1 MGVGVVPLGVGDGG
15 GFEVVVM
22 VAYWY
27 MWWPHGRGGGL
38 LLAAGTPW
46 WWQCAV
52 GGGASE
58 SRVML
63 NYFITINSHI
73 IDLFMVGGVM
83 QYSFEIDVVPLLVGV
98 VSLGVGDGG
107 GFVMVVAYWYMWWPH
122 GRRGGPLLS
131 VGTPWWWECALDGGA
146 SESRV
151 CSTISSSNLTL

>member
-1 MGVGVVPLGVGDGG
+1 MYLGVGDGG
-15 GFEVVVM
+15 GFVEVVM

-38 LLAAGTPW
+38 LLAAATPW

-63 NYFITINSHI
+63 NYFFTIKSHI
-73 IDLFMVGGVM
+73 IDLFMVGRVM
-83 QYSFEIDVVPLLVGV
+83 QYRLEIDVVPLLVGV

-107 GFVMVVAYWYMWWPH
+107 GFVVMVAYWYMWWPH
-122 GRRGGPLLS
+122 GRG
-131 VGTPWWWECALDGGA
+131 VA
-146 SESRV
+146 S
-151 CSTISSSNLTL
+151 C